1 MEGVLDDADE
11 LASRHRECPVDPQ
24 LRQGD
29 EEDDVKL
36 VVIAAANQHM
46 GSLFTPQSFAC
57 GFAEGAALIVVP
69 L

>member
-1 MEGVLDDADE
+1 MMRMS
-11 LASRHRECPVDPQ
+11 SRPGTVNAPPIHSC
-24 LRQGD
+24 GTAM
-29 EEDDVKL
+29 KKTTSSL
-36 VVIAAANQHM
+36 VSIAAANQHM